1 MSVCVCGGGVWAILW
16 GVHTTA
22 HSSPFFGG
30 RNSFRPLCQGISASW
45 VEGLNVFRKYGGNR
59 HRTKWP
65 RQAGMEELPRDAEV
79 CLVPSLC
86 SLQNRALSL
95 SFSSRVRMASVPS
108 LPGNF
113 SYTTAQFIT
122 LGKSSPPYP
131 APQKTPWGVTVSDQ
145 TRGSGL
151 CQPFCL
157 SLHLVLNL
165 RRTGPPSLCVPHA
178 SQAYT
183 KSSSGI
189 Y

>member
-1 MSVCVCGGGVWAILW
+1 
-16 GVHTTA
+16 
-22 HSSPFFGG
+22 
-30 RNSFRPLCQGISASW
+30 
-45 VEGLNVFRKYGGNR
+45 
-59 HRTKWP
+59 
-65 RQAGMEELPRDAEV
+65 MEELPRDAEV

-95 SFSSRVRMASVPS
+95 FFIQGQNGLCPFSSWQLFLRYCPIHHLGEI
-108 LPGNF
+108 LPALSG
-113 SYTTAQFIT
+113 
-122 LGKSSPPYP
+122 SSEDPL
-131 APQKTPWGVTVSDQ
+131 GVTVSDQ

-157 SLHLVLNL
+157 SLHLVVNL

-189 Y
+189 YGVNKLNG